1 MRLTVKNYK
10 RVAWMSEETDCYQ
23 ASLYLDGKR
32 IGKAENEGRGGP
44 DLITFNSRDDRL
56 RFEEAL
62 AEWKESVADDPDAWP
77 SEEGFVAEAVA
88 AFRRE
93 KDLKRIAKKG
103 YPIAARIERHE
114 GWRISIFELGFPAEW
129 GADRIEG
136 SIAEKVEDGD
146 KVFVYDAENGVR
158 EWEGAVA

>member
-10 RVAWMSEETDCYQ
+10 RVEWMSEETDCYK

-32 IGKAENEGRGGP
+32 IGTAENEGHGGP
-44 DLITFNSRDDRL
+44 DLLSFNSRADRE

-62 AEWKESVADDPDAWP
+62 AEWKESVKDDPDAWP

-93 KDLKRIAKKG
+93 KDLKKIVKKG
-103 YPIAARIERHE
+103 YPIAARIERNE
-114 GWRISIFELGFPAEW
+114 GWAVNIFELGFPEGW
-129 GADRIEG
+129 DADRVDG
-136 SIAEKVEDGD
+136 SIAEKAEDGD

-158 EWEGAVA
+158 EWQGAVA